1 MALPNATRKSPS
13 LQSFNCNRKL
23 LSSFVALV
31 GLPFHIF
38 TLSSH
43 TKVLDW
49 VWEWKTKGRQRVTT
63 NVVCTSSY
71 SNLVSYIWCKISFFE
86 HSQFLDFLKRL
97 FILFM
102 GQPRPLFVYFR
113 SFQAQILQKN
123 CRRQRDSNSDRRSRR
138 QTRWPLDHHHCPSSF
153 QCWTSESGMKSCRHL
168 GFSPM
173 ALFLALRGI
182 KLHIKL
188 KFPWN

>member
-1 MALPNATRKSPS
+1 MLAKNSLTR
-13 LQSFNCNRKL
+13 LQITGQPAIVPQPQTLNEVLRLQKKQASDAVPKPLMVSHCQCFFKWFNPGLFSGLFSFFSNT
-23 LSSFVALV
+23 
-31 GLPFHIF
+31 IF
-38 TLSSH
+38 T
-43 TKVLDW
+43 
-49 VWEWKTKGRQRVTT
+49 E
-63 NVVCTSSY
+63 
-71 SNLVSYIWCKISFFE
+71 
-86 HSQFLDFLKRL
+86 
-97 FILFM
+97 
-102 GQPRPLFVYFR
+102 
-113 SFQAQILQKN
+113 KN
-123 CRRQRDSNSDRRSRR
+123 CRRQWDSNSDRRSRR